1 MHAIMEASEI
11 SEADESLKV
20 EKNDLEKQE
29 EKKINM
35 QQIQLEVNLTL
46 KQVRIFSFSKLI
58 FTTFGCITN
67 FFYRSLFYSFF
78 FRLVI

>member
-20 EKNDLEKQE
+20 GKNDLEKQE
-29 EKKINM
+29 EKKIDM

-58 FTTFGCITN
+58 FTTFGCMKLLISFIVLYST
-67 FFYRSLFYSFF
+67 LSFF
-78 FRLVI
+78 G